1 MSSEAASQPEEGENV
16 KTPDNLILV
25 LCPEQDLEYIKIT
38 KNDTRRPQGLED
50 VFTHRY

>member
-38 KNDTRRPQGLED
+38 
-50 VFTHRY
+50 